1 MGQKQATRTVLL
13 CVVGFLP
20 ACRATSQTGSR
31 LQHSPNSWP
40 AQMAGRS
47 LQVVSDDYA
56 LYANDAGGAE
66 LLASWL
72 DSQIVEFHK
81 QFEDTNRAAGV
92 VVAIEPGEEPMTA
105 LTAWRDHN
113 DTPTQRIEWPSP
125 NSRFGSFTGERRPY
139 CFDRIPYFRES
150 FGMSSDDAIE
160 LGMLQS
166 GVEQPVWICFLA
178 TDGHFWDALATKQA
192 QINEGRNRR
201 IHELLSNAEAWPAI
215 LLSAPALP
223 LMFAMAGFIHVSWT
237 QIDHSL
243 MELQRREILW
253 EALIDSRLNNKLAAQ
268 LELKGLRQD
277 IDEEWRRRWFNR
289 PMD

>member
-31 LQHSPNSWP
+31 LQYSPNSWP

-92 VVAIEPGEEPMTA
+92 VVAIEPVEEPIVDTA
-105 LTAWRDHN
+105 VETEPVEEPVVDTTVEPLAVEREAGEGEVAVETA
-113 DTPTQRIEWPSP
+113 TEPTIDP
-125 NSRFGSFTGERRPY
+125 
-139 CFDRIPYFRES
+139 I
-150 FGMSSDDAIE
+150 DALIAE
-160 LGMLQS
+160 LEAAL
-166 GVEQPVWICFLA
+166 V
-178 TDGHFWDALATKQA
+178 DALAPSIESASSTLVDFGEPNGNGVAFAKFLA
-192 QINEGRNRR
+192 IYEGLNTASEPDAPESG
-201 IHELLSNAEAWPAI
+201 ELVDTEA
-215 LLSAPALP
+215 
-223 LMFAMAGFIHVSWT
+223 
-237 QIDHSL
+237 
-243 MELQRREILW
+243 
-253 EALIDSRLNNKLAAQ
+253 
-268 LELKGLRQD
+268 
-277 IDEEWRRRWFNR
+277 
-289 PMD
+289 